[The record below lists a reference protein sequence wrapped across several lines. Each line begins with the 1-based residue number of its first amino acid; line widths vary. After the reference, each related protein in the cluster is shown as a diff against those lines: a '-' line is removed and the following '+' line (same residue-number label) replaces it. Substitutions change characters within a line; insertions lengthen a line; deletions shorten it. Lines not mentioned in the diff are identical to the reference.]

1 MDIKGNELNLSFIF
15 VFMKSFIRSIGLFE
29 IAILMN
35 AAAIVF
41 MQLFPFALLLL
52 VIAWLR
58 ECWIL
63 KDKGSLIPTRF
74 FFFALIPFGLTVFGL
89 IYTTNFKQGLGDLG
103 RMLPYL
109 IFPVTLFAMEG
120 NRRKKIESKVI
131 AVFISGLIF
140 RFLIDLYSATIRY
153 LNGGNISD
161 FFYAYLDHDTN
172 IFSVLTLIGIL
183 LLLDWR
189 VIGSNVISL
198 KKLIGYYIVLCFL
211 TVGLLLLQSRIV
223 IVCFYL
229 ALALSF
235 LYYWNRKNKI
245 DFILIASF
253 CSILLAFPVFQGR
266 FQVVTKETNQLGKKE
281 ETLNQKDTLSMNC
294 MSSTSLRLNA
304 VKTSVLIIQNHP
316 VFGVGTGDWRDEMV
330 SYYNQQKMPC
340 NAKEHTAPHNQY
352 LRIGVKNGFLGMLV
366 YFLFIFILLKKL
378 VKFKRVGQ
386 LPFLIALILCG
397 FGYDILD
404 VGSSAPVFAFFSTWL
419 FFTKET

>member
-1 MDIKGNELNLSFIF
+1 
-15 VFMKSFIRSIGLFE
+15 MKSFIRSIGLLE
-29 IAILMN
+29 IAILIN

-41 MQLFPFALLLL
+41 MHLFPFALLLL

-58 ECWIL
+58 ECWIR
-63 KDKGSLIPTRF
+63 KYKGSLIPTRI

-131 AVFISGLIF
+131 AVFISGVIF
-140 RFLIDLYSATIRY
+140 RFLIDLYAATIRY

-189 VIGSNVISL
+189 VNGSNVISL
-198 KKLIGYYIVLCFL
+198 KKLIGYYTVLCFL
-211 TVGLLLLQSRIV
+211 TVGLLLLQNRIV
-223 IVCFYL
+223 IVCYYL
-229 ALALSF
+229 ALAASF
-235 LYYWNRKNKI
+235 HYYWNRKNKF
-245 DFILIASF
+245 DVLLVGAF
-253 CSILLAFPVFQGR
+253 CSLLLLFPVFQGR
-266 FQVVTKETNQLGKKE
+266 FQVVSKETIQLGKKDMSV
-281 ETLNQKDTLSMNC
+281 TRKDTLSMNC

-304 VKTSVLIIQNHP
+304 VKTSVLILKQHP
-316 VFGVGTGDWRDEMV
+316 ILGVGTGDWRDEMF
-330 SYYNQQKMPC
+330 SIYNQEKMPC

-352 LRIGVKNGFLGMLV
+352 LRIGVKNGFFGILI
-366 YFLFIFILLKKL
+366 YFFFLFILLKKL
-378 VKFKRVGQ
+378 VKYNRMGQ
-386 LPFLIALILCG
+386 FPFFLSLVLCG

-419 FFTKET
+419 FFTKD